1 MRVAYTNA
9 FYRQSSTDGGST
21 HVAQFINNAVA
32 LGHELWLW
40 EGGRHPATHPVP
52 ATRIG
57 KFRTLRNM
65 DVVYVRVENSLPE
78 SSRWAIAPYRQL
90 IGSPLVVWEFNTV
103 PEYGVLLGST
113 SADIQSA
120 IEGFRRYGR
129 GCDLATYVSSDLSAY
144 VRENLGIR
152 RVVTVPNGS
161 DPDLFRPDVEPVSR
175 VQRND
180 RQLNVVWIGSA
191 YLSWHNFDLSR
202 QAFPTNT
209 QTRNASINRDESRTA
224 S

>member
-1 MRVAYTNA
+1 M
-9 FYRQSSTDGGST
+9 SSIHG
-21 HVAQFINNAVA
+21 
-32 LGHELWLW
+32 L
-40 EGGRHPATHPVP
+40 
-52 ATRIG
+52 RIG
-57 KFRTLRNM
+57 RPIVAVGL
-65 DVVYVRVENSLPE
+65 L
-78 SSRWAIAPYRQL
+78 PYRQL
-90 IGSPLVVWEFNTV
+90 IGSPLIVWEFNTV
-103 PEYGVLLGST
+103 PEYGALIGRT
-113 SADIQSA
+113 EREIQSA
-120 IEGFRRYGR
+120 IQALRRYGR
-129 GCDLATYVSSDLSAY
+129 GCDLAICVSSELAAY
-144 VRENLGIR
+144 VKEKLGIR
-152 RVVTVPNGS
+152 RVLVVPNGS